1 MAGKVLTV
9 SRNRLNTPQPQKPFT
24 ISIQANLQQG
34 HFQQGLH
41 QHVGYDQ
48 AIAQKPESAETYN
61 SRGIEQANL
70 TRFEDALASFDKA
83 IALKPDYAQ
92 AYNNRGIVLQDLERF
107 DDALVSFDRAIA
119 LKPDNAWAHNNRGVV
134 LQALR
139 RPDEAL
145 ANYDRAIACKPD
157 YAEAYYNRGIVLQ
170 DLGRLD
176 DALIGFDKAI
186 ALKPDYAEAYNNRG
200 IVLQD
205 LRRPDDAL
213 ASYDQAIAL
222 TPDYAEAYSNQS
234 HSFLQMG
241 RFEQGWRLHEWRK
254 KTAIPVGNRLLP
266 KPLWLGS
273 EDISNRT
280 LFVHCEQGLGDT
292 IQFCRYG
299 KLLTARGIRV
309 VMAVQEPLHRL
320 LNQMSPG
327 IQIIRHGEVPAAYD
341 YHCAL
346 MSLPLALGTTLAT
359 IPAEQRYIFADEPL
373 RKAWAARLPPRTK
386 PGIGIVW
393 SGSRNHKNDRNRSI
407 DLRTLGA
414 LFSADAHWI
423 SLQKGLGDGD
433 STLLRDFHNVIAC
446 GDELRDFSDTAAVID
461 LLDLVITVDTSVAH
475 LAGAMGK
482 RVWILLPYNSDWRWL
497 LDRNDSPWYP
507 SVRLF
512 RQNDA
517 RSWGNVVARVQAAL
531 KDFI

>member
-1 MAGKVLTV
+1 M
-9 SRNRLNTPQPQKPFT
+9 SRNRLNTPQPQQPYT

-34 HFQQGLH
+34 FFQQY
-41 QHVGYDQ
+41 VGYDQ
-48 AIAQKPESAETYN
+48 AIAQKTRSAETYN
-61 SRGIEQANL
+61 SRGIEQADL

-92 AYNNRGIVLQDLERF
+92 AYNNRGIVLQDLERL
-107 DDALVSFDRAIA
+107 DDALGSFDRAIA

-145 ANYDRAIACKPD
+145 ANYDKAITCKPD

-170 DLGRLD
+170 DLQRFD
-176 DALIGFDKAI
+176 EALIGFDKAI

-200 IVLQD
+200 LVLQD
-205 LRRPDDAL
+205 LRRLGDAL
-213 ASYDQAIAL
+213 ASYDQAVAL
-222 TPDYAEAYSNQS
+222 KPNYAEAYSNQS
-234 HSFLQMG
+234 YCLLQTG
-241 RFEQGWRLHEWRK
+241 RFERGWRLHEWRK

-266 KPLWLGS
+266 KPLWLGN

-309 VMAVQEPLHRL
+309 AMSVQEPLYQL
-320 LNQMSPG
+320 LNQMNPN
-327 IQIIRHGEVPAAYD
+327 IQIIRHDDVPDAYD
-341 YHCAL
+341 YHCPL

-359 IPAEQRYIFADEPL
+359 IPSEQRYIFADEPL

-386 PGIGIVW
+386 PRVGIVW
-393 SGSRNHKNDRNRSI
+393 SGSRNHKNDHNRSI
-407 DLRTLGA
+407 DLSALGA

-423 SLQKGLGDGD
+423 SLQKELGDGD
-433 STLLRDFHNVIAC
+433 SALLRDFHNVIAC
-446 GDELRDFSDTAAVID
+446 GDEFRDFSDTAAVID

-482 RVWILLPYNSDWRWL
+482 PVWILLPYNADWRWL

-507 SVRLF
+507 TVRLF
-512 RQNDA
+512 RQNNT
-517 RSWGNVVARVQAAL
+517 RSWGNVIARVQAAL
-531 KDFI
+531 KDFIQSGL